1 MTRHIQEKLSAYHD
15 GELAEPERLFV
26 EAHLRQCSECGRAYE
41 EIRLGA
47 RLASQLSMSS
57 APDSIWSELHRPAAA
72 RSSRRWVFASAAA
85 ASVAV
90 LAIGLLIFMRRTSGP
105 SWEVTGLP
113 GMARLRT
120 GEVLQTDSV
129 SKAQVKI
136 ANIGQ
141 ITLDPNTRI
150 RLLVTRSDQHRI
162 ALDRGVLEA
171 RTWAPPRL
179 FFVDT
184 PSATAVD
191 LGCRYTLGVEDDG
204 SSLLHVTLGLVALDE
219 GAGETIVPAGAF
231 CRTRRGAGPGTPY
244 FEDSSQPFQAALR
257 ALDAGVRG
265 PAAARQL
272 QILLHESRV
281 RDGLSLWHLIPRV
294 DSEAR
299 GLVYDRLAQLLP
311 PPSGVTREGIVSLD
325 PKMMDV
331 WKKVVSQLWQ

>member
-1 MTRHIQEKLSAYHD
+1 MTRHIAEQLSAYCD
-15 GELAEPERLFV
+15 GELAEAERRFV
-26 EAHLRQCSECGRAYE
+26 EAHLRECSECSRSYE
-41 EIRLGA
+41 EVRLGA
-47 RLASQLSMSS
+47 RLASQLSLSQ
-57 APDSIWSELHRPAAA
+57 APDSLWNDLHKPAAV
-72 RSSRRWVFASAAA
+72 RPSRRWIFVAAA
-85 ASVAV
+85 ASAAV
-90 LAIGLLIFMRRTSGP
+90 LASVLLIFVRRPSGP

-113 GMARLRT
+113 GMARLRA

-129 SKAQVKI
+129 SKAEVKI

-141 ITLDPNTRI
+141 ITVDPNTRI

-162 ALDRGVLEA
+162 ALDRGTVEA
-171 RTWAPPRL
+171 MTWAPPRL
-179 FFVDT
+179 FIVDT

-244 FEDSSQPFQAALR
+244 FEDSSPPFQAALR
-257 ALDAGVRG
+257 ALDSGIHG
-265 PAAARQL
+265 PAAAQQL

-281 RDGLSLWHLIPRV
+281 RDALSLWHLIPRV
-294 DSEAR
+294 DPEAR

-311 PPSGVTREGIVSLD
+311 PPSGVTREGIDALD
-325 PKMMDV
+325 PKMMDA